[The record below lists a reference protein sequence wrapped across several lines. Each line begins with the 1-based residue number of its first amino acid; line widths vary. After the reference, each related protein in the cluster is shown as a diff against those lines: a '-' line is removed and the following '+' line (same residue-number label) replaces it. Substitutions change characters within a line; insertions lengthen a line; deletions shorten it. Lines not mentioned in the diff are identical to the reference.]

1 MYNRI
6 ELQDAFNRFLKTQQF
21 IKNPTQLYEPV
32 EYTLD
37 GGGKRIRPVLLL
49 MAYHL
54 YHDTVDDAMNPAL
67 GLEMFHN
74 FSLLHDDIMDK
85 SAMRRGKPTV
95 HAKWNDNVAIL
106 SGDAMCIIASQYVL
120 KAKRNHQRLLERF
133 NQAAI
138 DVCEGQQYDMDFEQ
152 LKTISEEEY
161 IKMISLKTGAL
172 LAAALEMGGIIAD
185 APSDDILKLYDFG
198 MKMGIGFQL
207 QDDWLDCFG
216 DESKLGKVI
225 GEDILS
231 EKKTYLFIKA
241 YELADN
247 AQQNA
252 LDHAFKAHDLPA
264 DDKIQFVLDVY
275 RQLGLDDLIKQKSE
289 AYFDEANAALNAI
302 QVDQARKKELYTFL
316 DYLRGRSF

>member
-1 MYNRI
+1 MYHRT
-6 ELQDAFNRFLKTQQF
+6 ELQEAFNRFLKAQQL
-21 IKNPTQLYEPV
+21 IKNPSQLYEPV
-32 EYTLD
+32 EYALD
-37 GGGKRIRPVLLL
+37 SGGKRIRPVLLL
-49 MAYHL
+49 MAYQL
-54 YHDTVDDAMNPAL
+54 YHEDIDNAMSPAL

-74 FSLLHDDIMDK
+74 YTLLHDDIMDK
-85 SAMRRGKPTV
+85 SAMRRGHPTV
-95 HAKWNDNVAIL
+95 HSKWNDNVAIL
-106 SGDAMCIIASQYVL
+106 SGDVMSILASQYVL
-120 KAKRNHQRLLERF
+120 KAKKNCQLLLERF

-152 LKTISEEEY
+152 LKTISEDEY

-172 LAAALEMGGIIAD
+172 LAAALEMGGIVAD
-185 APSDDILKLYDFG
+185 APVDDIRKLYDFG

-216 DESKLGKVI
+216 DESKLGKII

-252 LDHAFKAHDLPA
+252 LDHAFKTHDLPA

-275 RQLGLDDLIKQKSE
+275 RQLMTLL
-289 AYFDEANAALNAI
+289 L
-302 QVDQARKKELYTFL
+302 L
-316 DYLRGRSF
+316 

>member
-1 MYNRI
+1 MYNRT
-6 ELQDAFNRFLKTQQF
+6 ELQEAFNRFLKAQQF
-21 IKNPTQLYEPV
+21 IKNPPQLYEPID
-32 EYTLD
+32 YTLD
-37 GGGKRIRPVLLL
+37 SGGKRIRPVLLL
-49 MAYHL
+49 MAYQL
-54 YHDTVDDAMNPAL
+54 YHENIDDAMNPAL

-74 FSLLHDDIMDK
+74 FTLLHDDIMDK
-85 SAMRRGKPTV
+85 SAMRRGQATV
-95 HAKWNDNVAIL
+95 HSKWNDNVAIL
-106 SGDAMCIIASQYVL
+106 SGDAMCIMASQFVL
-120 KAKRNHQRLLERF
+120 KAKKNHQRLLERF
-133 NQAAI
+133 NQSAI

-185 APSDDILKLYDFG
+185 APNDDIQKLYDFG

-216 DESKLGKVI
+216 DESKLGKII

-241 YELADN
+241 YELADS

-252 LDHAFKAHDLPA
+252 LDHAFKTHDLPA

-275 RQLGLDDLIKQKSE
+275 RQLGLDELIKQKSDDYFQE
-289 AYFDEANAALNAI
+289 ATAALNAI
-302 QVDQARKKELYTFL
+302 QVNEARKGELYKFL
-316 DYLRGRSF
+316 NYLKGRSF